1 MTRQKRPSY
10 HLLLSVLLL
19 TAVLWFSA
27 CQRQQVYYHYE
38 HTPMSGWEKND
49 TLLFDIDALA
59 EGGTYRQYIGL
70 RIDQQYPFRR
80 LCLVVQQTIL
90 PSGVS
95 RSDTIDNELIDKQGR
110 PKGSGVSYYQYEFPY
125 NTLTL
130 EPGDSLHISIRHHMK
145 REIMVGIK
153 DVGIKL
159 VREVH

>member
-1 MTRQKRPSY
+1 MTQQKRPSY
-10 HLLLSVLLL
+10 HRLLSGLIL
-19 TAVLWFSA
+19 TAVLWLSA

-49 TLLFDIDALA
+49 TLNFDVEPLA
-59 EGGTYRQYIGL
+59 DGGTYQQSIGL
-70 RIDQQYPFRR
+70 RIDQKYPFRR
-80 LCLVVQQTIL
+80 LCLVVHQTIL

-95 RSDTIDNELIDKQGR
+95 RSDTIDSELIDKQGR

-130 EPGDSLHISIRHHMK
+130 QRGDSLHISVRHHMK

-159 VREVH
+159 VKEEP